1 MSKIN
6 SGHHLEQFAGQLAG
20 RTYTS
25 RAHVDLAWIGFG
37 VSNELG
43 DCSSR
48 NGQIDEHQVG
58 HADDPRNWRYIT
70 DKVELEIAIE
80 RRITRIRKIRQKERI
95 AISRRIHDH
104 LSSDVA
110 AGARPVLNDEWLP
123 GSLLQPL
130 THQAREDVV
139 PAAGSIPDNPA
150 HRSGRIGL
158 RPRDAR
164 TSRQRGSAHGQMEK
178 IAAGK
183 FHSEPPSL
191 ISLFDHL

>member
-1 MSKIN
+1 MSKLN
-6 SGHHLEQFAGQLAG
+6 SGHHLEQFACQLTG

-43 DCSSR
+43 DCFSR

-58 HADDPRNWRYIT
+58 HADDPRNWRYIAH
-70 DKVELEIAIE
+70 KVELEIAIE

-95 AISRRIHDH
+95 AISRRIRDH

-130 THQAREDVV
+130 THQTREDVV
-139 PAAGSIPDNPA
+139 PAAGSIPDHPA
-150 HRSGRIGL
+150 HRPRRIGL
-158 RPRDAR
+158 RPSDPRHGW
-164 TSRQRGSAHGQMEK
+164 QRGSAGGQMQK
-178 IAAGK
+178 ISAA
-183 FHSEPPSL
+183 E
-191 ISLFDHL
+191 